1 MLSHEELMTIAS
13 EFENI
18 LDGNIKANECDE
30 MTQNFLMVYTYLLA
44 RTVKR
49 HDDPKAAF
57 LSLPDE
63 WKPDVK
69 TVLQRMK
76 SS

>member
-1 MLSHEELMTIAS
+1 MLPHEELMRIS
-13 EFENI
+13 GEFESI
-18 LDGNIKANECDE
+18 LDGNVKANECDE
-30 MTQNFLMVYTYLLA
+30 QTQNFLMVYTYLLA

-49 HDDPKAAF
+49 HQDPKQAF
-57 LSLPDE
+57 SSLPDE